1 MLNPGIRTVLE
12 RWRMDFWVSSK
23 RVFILCDMYL
33 AQCKFWSLILFA
45 IFINIPSCKN
55 KYVYLEFN

>member
-33 AQCKFWSLILFA
+33 AQCKFWSLRLLL
-45 IFINIPSCKN
+45 IFRHAKINTYI
-55 KYVYLEFN
+55 